1 MNTKKINM
9 TRLFIKISLIVTLI
23 IQTITIVCT
32 QKVRLN
38 DFEHIKFFT

>member
-1 MNTKKINM
+1 M

-23 IQTITIVCT
+23 IQTITIVST